1 MKRHG
6 KQTQSEDRDP
16 VLERLEDCLR
26 AGPLPEP
33 PPELVERTR
42 RAIHALAPETP
53 SAWQQTQ
60 ELFGQFAARLRTA
73 LTPPPGLLALQ
84 GVPVQGGTRDPSS
97 AGQTSAL
104 LVSVQ
109 ERHLLGQL
117 LLASEEEPIVGRSI
131 ELRTEDGQV
140 LETVTTD
147 GLGRFAFPDVAPGT
161 YQVRLADTAGL
172 EGGEPLVRTVKVG

>member
-1 MKRHG
+1 MERFM
-6 KQTQSEDRDP
+6 KQTHAAEDA
-16 VLERLEDCLR
+16 VLERLEEFLR
-26 AGPLPEP
+26 AGPLPTP
-33 PPELVERTR
+33 PPALLERTR
-42 RAIHALAPETP
+42 RAIHALAPEVP
-53 SAWQQTQ
+53 SPWQQTK
-60 ELFGQFAARLRTA
+60 ELFAKFAVQVRAA
-73 LTPPPGLLALQ
+73 LVPPQGLLALQ
-84 GVPVQGGTRDPSS
+84 GVPVQGAARDPSS
-97 AGQTSAL
+97 GEQTSAL